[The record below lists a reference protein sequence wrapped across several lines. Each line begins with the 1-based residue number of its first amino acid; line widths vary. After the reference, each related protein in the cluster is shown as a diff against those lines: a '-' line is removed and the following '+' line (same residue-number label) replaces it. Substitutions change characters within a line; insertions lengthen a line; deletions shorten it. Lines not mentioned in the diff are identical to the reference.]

1 MARGA
6 QRSSLAPGASGAAR
20 RPPSRV
26 RILLVSQMYPGPA
39 DPDLGAFV
47 AQVERE
53 LGAQGHLVE
62 RAVIDRRGGRPT
74 KYARLLFDALR
85 AGRSFRPDVVF
96 GHFLVPAGAVAVAVA
111 AVRRVP
117 VVLMAHGRDVR
128 NVGEI
133 PGVGLLTR
141 LATARA
147 ATVIANSE
155 YLRAELLD
163 RLPALADRLE
173 VIDCGVDLERFSG
186 RDGAAARARLGWD
199 GSAPRFLFVGG
210 LDERKNVV
218 RLVEAFRSL
227 GRGSLVLVGDGP
239 ARAGLEGVP
248 GTTLV
253 GRIPHD
259 QVADWITACD
269 VLCLPSTV
277 EPLGQVVLEAMASER
292 SVVATRVGG
301 PPELVPPEAGVLV
314 DPGSTEDITAGMASA
329 AALPSPNPAARRA
342 AAEHDVRRQ
351 AGRMAEVLERV
362 IASPAISRR

>member
-1 MARGA
+1 
-6 QRSSLAPGASGAAR
+6 
-20 RPPSRV
+20 
-26 RILLVSQMYPGPA
+26 MYPGPA

-47 AQVERE
+47 AQIERE
-53 LGAQGHLVE
+53 LVAQGHRVE

-74 KYARLLFDALR
+74 KYARLLADALR
-85 AGRSFRPDVVF
+85 TARSFRPDVVF
-96 GHFLVPAGAVAVAVA
+96 GHFLVPAGAIAAAVA
-111 AVRRVP
+111 AAGRLP

-133 PGVGLLTR
+133 PGVGLVTR
-141 LATARA
+141 LAVARA
-147 ATVIANSE
+147 ATVIANSA

-163 RLPALADRLE
+163 RVPALAGRVE
-173 VIDCGVDLERFSG
+173 VIDCGVDLERFRG
-186 RDGAAARARLGWD
+186 RDGVAARVEVGWD
-199 GSAPRFLFVGG
+199 GPAPRFLFVGG
-210 LDERKNVV
+210 LDDRKNVL

-239 ARAGLEGVP
+239 LRARVKGAPGV
-248 GTTLV
+248 TTV
-253 GRIPHD
+253 GRVPHER
-259 QVADWITACD
+259 VGDWIAACE

-314 DPGSTEDITAGMASA
+314 NPESTEDIAAGMAA
-329 AALPSPNPAARRA
+329 AAELPSPNVAARRA

-351 AGRMAEVLERV
+351 AARMAGVLEKAVRE
-362 IASPAISRR
+362 RR

>member
-1 MARGA
+1 
-6 QRSSLAPGASGAAR
+6 
-20 RPPSRV
+20 
-26 RILLVSQMYPGPA
+26 MYPGPA

-47 AQVERE
+47 AQIERE
-53 LGAQGHLVE
+53 LVAQGHRVE

-74 KYARLLFDALR
+74 KYARLLADALR
-85 AGRSFRPDVVF
+85 TARSFRPDVVF
-96 GHFLVPAGAVAVAVA
+96 GHFLVPAGAIATAVA
-111 AVRRVP
+111 AAGRLP

-133 PGVGLLTR
+133 AGVGLVTR
-141 LATARA
+141 LAAARA
-147 ATVIANSE
+147 ATVIANSA

-163 RLPALADRLE
+163 RVPALAGRVE
-173 VIDCGVDLERFSG
+173 VIDCGVDLERFRG
-186 RDGAAARARLGWD
+186 RDGVAARVEVGWD
-199 GSAPRFLFVGG
+199 GPAPRFLFVGG
-210 LDERKNVV
+210 LDDRKNVL

-239 ARAGLEGVP
+239 LRARVKGAPGV
-248 GTTLV
+248 TTV
-253 GRIPHD
+253 GRVPHER
-259 QVADWITACD
+259 VGDWIAACE

-314 DPGSTEDITAGMASA
+314 NPESTEDIAAGMAA
-329 AALPSPNPAARRA
+329 AAELPSPNVAARRA

-351 AGRMAEVLERV
+351 AARMAGVLEKAVRE
-362 IASPAISRR
+362 RR

>member
-1 MARGA
+1 
-6 QRSSLAPGASGAAR
+6 
-20 RPPSRV
+20 
-26 RILLVSQMYPGPA
+26 MYPGPA

-47 AQVERE
+47 AQIERE
-53 LGAQGHLVE
+53 LVAQGHRVE

-74 KYARLLFDALR
+74 KYARLLADALR
-85 AGRSFRPDVVF
+85 TARSFRPDVVF
-96 GHFLVPAGAVAVAVA
+96 GHFLVPAGAIAAAVA
-111 AVRRVP
+111 AAGRLP

-133 PGVGLLTR
+133 PGAGVVTR
-141 LATARA
+141 LAAARA
-147 ATVIANSE
+147 ATVIANSA

-163 RLPALADRLE
+163 RVPALAGRVE
-173 VIDCGVDLERFSG
+173 VIDCGVDLERFRG
-186 RDGAAARARLGWD
+186 RDGVAARVEVGWD
-199 GSAPRFLFVGG
+199 GPAPRFLFVGG
-210 LDERKNVV
+210 LDDRKNVL

-239 ARAGLEGVP
+239 LRARVKGAPGV
-248 GTTLV
+248 TTV
-253 GRIPHD
+253 GRVPHER
-259 QVADWITACD
+259 VGDWIAACE

-314 DPGSTEDITAGMASA
+314 DPESTEDIAAGMAA
-329 AALPSPNPAARRA
+329 AAGLPSPNVAARRA

-351 AGRMAEVLERV
+351 AARMGAVLEK
-362 IASPAISRR
+362 AIREHR

>member
-1 MARGA
+1 
-6 QRSSLAPGASGAAR
+6 
-20 RPPSRV
+20 
-26 RILLVSQMYPGPA
+26 MYPGPV

-47 AQVERE
+47 AQIERE
-53 LGAQGHLVE
+53 LVAQGHRVE

-74 KYARLLFDALR
+74 KYARLLADALR
-85 AGRSFRPDVVF
+85 TARSFRPDVVF
-96 GHFLVPAGAVAVAVA
+96 GHFLVPAGAIAAAVA
-111 AVRRVP
+111 AAGRLP

-133 PGVGLLTR
+133 PGAGVVTR
-141 LATARA
+141 LAAARA
-147 ATVIANSE
+147 ATVIANSA

-163 RLPALADRLE
+163 RVPALAGRVE
-173 VIDCGVDLERFSG
+173 VIDCGVDLERFRG
-186 RDGAAARARLGWD
+186 RDGVAARVEVGWD
-199 GSAPRFLFVGG
+199 GPAPRFLFVGG
-210 LDERKNVV
+210 LDDRKNVL

-239 ARAGLEGVP
+239 LRARVKGAPGV
-248 GTTLV
+248 TTV
-253 GRIPHD
+253 GRVPHER
-259 QVADWITACD
+259 VGDWIAACE

-314 DPGSTEDITAGMASA
+314 NPESTEDIAAGMAA
-329 AALPSPNPAARRA
+329 AAGLPSPNVAARRA

-351 AGRMAEVLERV
+351 AARMAGVLEKAVRE
-362 IASPAISRR
+362 RR

>member
-1 MARGA
+1 M
-6 QRSSLAPGASGAAR
+6 
-20 RPPSRV
+20 

-53 LGAQGHLVE
+53 LVAQGHLVE

-85 AGRSFRPDVVF
+85 VGPLVPSRRRLRSLPRAGRRRRRRGGRRPSRAGRADGPRARRAQRRRDPRRRPDHPT
-96 GHFLVPAGAVAVAVA
+96 GHRARGVRDRQLGVPAG
-111 AVRRVP
+111 
-117 VVLMAHGRDVR
+117 
-128 NVGEI
+128 
-133 PGVGLLTR
+133 
-141 LATARA
+141 RA
-147 ATVIANSE
+147 ARPGAGT
-155 YLRAELLD
+155 RRPDRGD
-163 RLPALADRLE
+163 RLRRRPRALPR
-173 VIDCGVDLERFSG
+173 RG
-186 RDGAAARARLGWD
+186 RRRGPRSRGLGRPR
-199 GSAPRFLFVGG
+199 SALCVRGG
-210 LDERKNVV
+210 LDERKNVA
-218 RLVEAFRSL
+218 RLVEAFQAL

-239 ARAGLEGVP
+239 ARASLEGVP

>member
-1 MARGA
+1 
-6 QRSSLAPGASGAAR
+6 
-20 RPPSRV
+20 
-26 RILLVSQMYPGPA
+26 MYPGPA

-47 AQVERE
+47 AQIERE
-53 LGAQGHLVE
+53 LVAQGHRVE

-74 KYARLLFDALR
+74 KYARLLADALR
-85 AGRSFRPDVVF
+85 TARSFRPDVVF
-96 GHFLVPAGAVAVAVA
+96 GHFLVPAGAIAAAVA
-111 AVRRVP
+111 AVGRLP

-133 PGVGLLTR
+133 AGVGLVTR
-141 LATARA
+141 LAAARA
-147 ATVIANSE
+147 ATVIANSA

-163 RLPALADRLE
+163 RVPALAGRVE
-173 VIDCGVDLERFSG
+173 VIDCGVDLERFRG
-186 RDGAAARARLGWD
+186 RDGAPARVEVGWD
-199 GSAPRFLFVGG
+199 GPAPRFLFVGG
-210 LDERKNVV
+210 LDERKNVL

-239 ARAGLEGVP
+239 LRARVHGAHGVA
-248 GTTLV
+248 TV
-253 GRIPHD
+253 GRVPHER
-259 QVADWITACD
+259 VGDWIAACE

-314 DPGSTEDITAGMASA
+314 DPESTEDIAAGMAA
-329 AALPSPNPAARRA
+329 AAGLPSPNVAARRA

-351 AGRMAEVLERV
+351 AARMGAVLEK
-362 IASPAISRR
+362 AIREHR

>member
-1 MARGA
+1 
-6 QRSSLAPGASGAAR
+6 
-20 RPPSRV
+20 
-26 RILLVSQMYPGPA
+26 MYPGPA

-47 AQVERE
+47 AQIERE
-53 LGAQGHLVE
+53 LVAQGHRVE

-74 KYARLLFDALR
+74 KYARLLADALR
-85 AGRSFRPDVVF
+85 TARSFRPDVVF
-96 GHFLVPAGAVAVAVA
+96 GHFLVPAGAIAAAVA
-111 AVRRVP
+111 AAGRLP

-133 PGVGLLTR
+133 PGAGVVTR
-141 LATARA
+141 LAAARA
-147 ATVIANSE
+147 ATVIANSA

-163 RLPALADRLE
+163 RVPALAGRVE
-173 VIDCGVDLERFSG
+173 VIDCGVDLERFRG
-186 RDGAAARARLGWD
+186 RDGVAARVEVGWD
-199 GSAPRFLFVGG
+199 GPAPRFLFVGG
-210 LDERKNVV
+210 LDDRKNVL

-239 ARAGLEGVP
+239 LRARVKGAPGV
-248 GTTLV
+248 TTV
-253 GRIPHD
+253 GRVPHER
-259 QVADWITACD
+259 VGDWIAACE

-314 DPGSTEDITAGMASA
+314 NPESTEDIAAGMAA
-329 AALPSPNPAARRA
+329 AAELPSPNVAARRA

-351 AGRMAEVLERV
+351 AARMAGVLEKAVRE
-362 IASPAISRR
+362 RR

>member
-1 MARGA
+1 
-6 QRSSLAPGASGAAR
+6 
-20 RPPSRV
+20 
-26 RILLVSQMYPGPA
+26 MYPGPA

-47 AQVERE
+47 AQIERE
-53 LGAQGHLVE
+53 LVAQGHRVE

-74 KYARLLFDALR
+74 KYARLLADALR
-85 AGRSFRPDVVF
+85 TARSFRPDVVF
-96 GHFLVPAGAVAVAVA
+96 GHFLVPAGAIAAAVA
-111 AVRRVP
+111 AAGRLP

-133 PGVGLLTR
+133 PGAGVVTR
-141 LATARA
+141 LVAARA
-147 ATVIANSE
+147 ATVIANSA

-163 RLPALADRLE
+163 RVPALAGRVE
-173 VIDCGVDLERFSG
+173 VIDCGVDLERFRG
-186 RDGAAARARLGWD
+186 RDGVAARVEVGWD

-210 LDERKNVV
+210 LDDRKNVL

-239 ARAGLEGVP
+239 LRARVKGAPGV
-248 GTTLV
+248 TTV
-253 GRIPHD
+253 GRVPHER
-259 QVADWITACD
+259 VGDWIAACE

-314 DPGSTEDITAGMASA
+314 NPESTEDIAAGMAA
-329 AALPSPNPAARRA
+329 AAELPSPNVAARRA

-351 AGRMAEVLERV
+351 AARMAGVLEKAVRE
-362 IASPAISRR
+362 RR

>member
-1 MARGA
+1 MAPARA
-6 QRSSLAPGASGAAR
+6 APLAD
-20 RPPSRV
+20 RPPRV
-26 RILLVSQMYPGPA
+26 RILLVSQMYPGPS

-53 LGAQGHLVE
+53 LIAQGHRVE

-74 KYARLLFDALR
+74 KYACLLYHALR

-96 GHFLVPAGAVAVAVA
+96 GHFLVPAGAIAAAVA
-111 AVRRVP
+111 AVQRVP

-133 PGVGLLTR
+133 PGVGLITR

-147 ATVIANSE
+147 ASVIANSD
-155 YLRAELLD
+155 YLRAELLE
-163 RLPALADRLE
+163 RMPALAGRIE
-173 VIDCGVDLERFSG
+173 VIDCGVDLERFRG
-186 RDGAAARARLGWD
+186 GDGAHARARVGWD
-199 GSAPRFLFVGG
+199 GPAPRFLFVGG

-218 RLVEAFRSL
+218 RLVEAFRGL

-239 ARAGLEGVP
+239 ARARVEGAP

-253 GRIPHD
+253 GRIPHES
-259 QVADWITACD
+259 VADWITACD
-269 VLCLPSTV
+269 VLCLPSTI

-314 DPGSTEDITAGMASA
+314 DPGSTEDIAAGMASA

-351 AGRMAEVLERV
+351 AGRMADVLER
-362 IASPAISRR
+362 AIRHPL

>member
-1 MARGA
+1 M
-6 QRSSLAPGASGAAR
+6 
-20 RPPSRV
+20 

-47 AQVERE
+47 AQIERE
-53 LGAQGHLVE
+53 LVAQGHRVE

-74 KYARLLFDALR
+74 KYARLLADALR
-85 AGRSFRPDVVF
+85 TARSFRPDVVF
-96 GHFLVPAGAVAVAVA
+96 GHFLVPAGAIATAVA
-111 AVRRVP
+111 AAGRLP

-133 PGVGLLTR
+133 PGVGLVTR
-141 LATARA
+141 LAAARA
-147 ATVIANSE
+147 ATVIANSA

-163 RLPALADRLE
+163 RVPALAGRVE
-173 VIDCGVDLERFSG
+173 VIDCGVDLERFRG
-186 RDGAAARARLGWD
+186 RDGAAARVEVGWD
-199 GSAPRFLFVGG
+199 GPAPRFLFVGG
-210 LDERKNVV
+210 LDERKNVL
-218 RLVEAFRSL
+218 RLVEAFQSL

-239 ARAGLEGVP
+239 LRARVHGAHGV
-248 GTTLV
+248 TTV
-253 GRIPHD
+253 GRVPHER
-259 QVADWITACD
+259 VGDWIAACE

-314 DPGSTEDITAGMASA
+314 DPESTRDIAAGMAA
-329 AALPSPNPAARRA
+329 AAGLPSPNVAARGA

-351 AGRMAEVLERV
+351 AARMGAVLEK
-362 IASPAISRR
+362 AIREHH

>member
-1 MARGA
+1 M
-6 QRSSLAPGASGAAR
+6 
-20 RPPSRV
+20 

-47 AQVERE
+47 AQIERE
-53 LGAQGHLVE
+53 LVAQGHRVE

-74 KYARLLFDALR
+74 KYARLLADALR
-85 AGRSFRPDVVF
+85 TARSFRPDVVF
-96 GHFLVPAGAVAVAVA
+96 GHFLVPAGAIAAAVA
-111 AVRRVP
+111 AAGRLP

-133 PGVGLLTR
+133 PGAGVVTR
-141 LATARA
+141 LAAARA
-147 ATVIANSE
+147 ATVIANSA

-163 RLPALADRLE
+163 RVPALAGRVE
-173 VIDCGVDLERFSG
+173 VIDCGVDLERFRG
-186 RDGAAARARLGWD
+186 RDGVAARVEVGWD
-199 GSAPRFLFVGG
+199 GPAPRFLFVGG
-210 LDERKNVV
+210 LDDRKNVL

-239 ARAGLEGVP
+239 LRARVKGAPGV
-248 GTTLV
+248 TTV
-253 GRIPHD
+253 GRVPHER
-259 QVADWITACD
+259 VGDWIAACE

-314 DPGSTEDITAGMASA
+314 NPESTEDIAAGMAA
-329 AALPSPNPAARRA
+329 AAELPSPNVAARRA

-351 AGRMAEVLERV
+351 AARMAGVLEKAVRE
-362 IASPAISRR
+362 RR

>member
-1 MARGA
+1 
-6 QRSSLAPGASGAAR
+6 
-20 RPPSRV
+20 
-26 RILLVSQMYPGPA
+26 MYPGPA

-47 AQVERE
+47 AQIERE
-53 LGAQGHLVE
+53 LVAQGHRVE

-74 KYARLLFDALR
+74 KYARLLADALR
-85 AGRSFRPDVVF
+85 TARSFRPDVVF
-96 GHFLVPAGAVAVAVA
+96 GHFLVPAGAIATAVA
-111 AVRRVP
+111 AAGRLP

-133 PGVGLLTR
+133 AGVGLVTR
-141 LATARA
+141 LAAARA
-147 ATVIANSE
+147 ATVIANSA

-163 RLPALADRLE
+163 RVPALAGRVE
-173 VIDCGVDLERFSG
+173 VIDCGVDLERFRG
-186 RDGAAARARLGWD
+186 RDGVAARVEVGWD
-199 GSAPRFLFVGG
+199 GPAPRFLFVGG
-210 LDERKNVV
+210 LDERKNVL

-239 ARAGLEGVP
+239 LRARVNGAPGV
-248 GTTLV
+248 TAV
-253 GRIPHD
+253 GRVPHER
-259 QVADWITACD
+259 VGDWIAACE

-314 DPGSTEDITAGMASA
+314 DPESTEDIAAGMAA
-329 AALPSPNPAARRA
+329 AAGLPSPNVAARRA

-351 AGRMAEVLERV
+351 AARMGAVLEK
-362 IASPAISRR
+362 AIREHR